1 MNKLINITN
10 NALDYLTSNIKLEK
24 EKNLIIYISV
34 TYPYTQYAYVNITY
48 CKKED
53 LNKNDIKLD
62 LENVDVY
69 LDQKIEK
76 LLENAIIDLKEN
88 ILQIKAP
95 NLIMNKK
102 NEKHNI
108 KDQIK
113 ILFETEINTILS
125 QHGGF
130 IELIDIENNEVLIIK
145 FHGGC
150 QGCGMV
156 NFTMTNYIEKII
168 KKNFPQITQ
177 IKDITSHDIRK
188 SSYY

>member
-10 NALDYLTSNIKLEK
+10 NALDYLASNIKLEK

-62 LENVDVY
+62 LEHVDVY

-102 NEKHNI
+102 TEKHDI
-108 KDQIK
+108 KEQIK

-130 IELIDIENNEVLIIK
+130 IELIEIENNEVLIIK

-177 IKDITSHDIRK
+177 IKDITSHEIRK

>member
-1 MNKLINITN
+1 MTKLITITH
-10 NALDYLTSNIKLEK
+10 NALTYLTSNITLEK
-24 EKNLIIYISV
+24 EKNLIIYVSV

-53 LNKNDIKLD
+53 LNKNDIKLNFKNID
-62 LENVDVY
+62 IY
-69 LDQKIEK
+69 LDEKTEK
-76 LLENAIIDLKEN
+76 LLEDAIIDLKEN

-95 NLIMNKK
+95 NLINNKK
-102 NEKHNI
+102 NEKHDI

-130 IELIDIENNEVLIIK
+130 IELIDIENNDTLMIK

-168 KKNFPQITQ
+168 KKNFPQIMQ
-177 IKDITSHDIRK
+177 IQDVTSHEIRK
-188 SSYY
+188 NSYY

>member
-1 MNKLINITN
+1 MTDLIKITN
-10 NALDYLTSNIKLEK
+10 DALKYLKSNLILEK

-53 LNKNDIKLD
+53 LSTNDVNLNLENIDIYLDKKIENLLKDGVIDIK
-62 LENVDVY
+62 ENT
-69 LDQKIEK
+69 LKI
-76 LLENAIIDLKEN
+76 N
-88 ILQIKAP
+88 AP
-95 NLIMNKK
+95 NLFNNKK
-102 NEKHNI
+102 NEKFDI
-108 KDQIK
+108 KDQIR

-130 IELIDIENNEVLIIK
+130 IELIDVENDEILIIK

-168 KKNFPQITQ
+168 KKNFPQINE
-177 IKDITSHDIRK
+177 IKDTTSHEIRK
-188 SSYY
+188 NSYY

>member
-1 MNKLINITN
+1 MTDLIKITN
-10 NALDYLTSNIKLEK
+10 DALKYLSSNLILEK

-53 LNKNDIKLD
+53 LSKNDVKLN
-62 LENVDVY
+62 LENIDIY
-69 LDQKIEK
+69 LDEKIEK
-76 LLENAIIDLKEN
+76 LIKDAVIDIKEN
-88 ILQIKAP
+88 TLKINAP
-95 NLIMNKK
+95 NLFNNKK
-102 NEKHNI
+102 NEKYDI

-113 ILFETEINTILS
+113 ILFETEINTMLS

-130 IELIDIENNEVLIIK
+130 IELIDIENDETLIIK

-168 KKNFPQITQ
+168 KKNFPQINE
-177 IKDITSHDIRK
+177 IKDTTSHEIRK
-188 SSYY
+188 NSYY

>member
-1 MNKLINITN
+1 MTDLIKITN
-10 NALDYLTSNIKLEK
+10 EALKYLSYNLILEK

-53 LNKNDIKLD
+53 LSKNDVKLN
-62 LENVDVY
+62 LENIDIY
-69 LDQKIEK
+69 LDEKIEK
-76 LLENAIIDLKEN
+76 LIKDAVIDIKEN
-88 ILQIKAP
+88 TLKINAP
-95 NLIMNKK
+95 NLFNNKK
-102 NEKHNI
+102 NEKYDI

-130 IELIDIENNEVLIIK
+130 IELIDIENDETLIIK

-168 KKNFPQITQ
+168 KKNFPQINE
-177 IKDITSHDIRK
+177 IKDTTSHEIRK
-188 SSYY
+188 NSYY

>member
-10 NALDYLTSNIKLEK
+10 NALNYLTSNIKLEK

-177 IKDITSHDIRK
+177 IKDITSHEIRK

>member
-1 MNKLINITN
+1 MTDLINITN
-10 NALDYLTSNIKLEK
+10 DALKYLKSNLVLEK
-24 EKNLIIYISV
+24 EKDLIIYISV

-53 LNKNDIKLD
+53 LSKNDVNLN
-62 LENVDVY
+62 LENINIY
-69 LDQKIEK
+69 LDKKIEN
-76 LLENAIIDLKEN
+76 LLKDAVIDIKETTLKIN
-88 ILQIKAP
+88 AP
-95 NLIMNKK
+95 NLFNNKK
-102 NEKHNI
+102 NEKYDI

-130 IELIDIENNEVLIIK
+130 IELIDIENDDTLIIK

-168 KKNFPQITQ
+168 KKNFPQINE
-177 IKDITSHDIRK
+177 IKDTTSHEIRK
-188 SSYY
+188 NSYY